1 MERRIPRAGEI
12 YRHFKGK
19 RYKVLYIATSTETGE
34 EMVIFETVEG
44 ARKVYASLLES
55 FLSPL
60 DTGKYPHAEQKY
72 RFELCRDRKESP
84 GVELRRQGNIT
95 SLILKF
101 LELEENDEKISF
113 LQRHQ
118 REIDSRFLTAAAESM
133 DFSETGESVEER
145 FAALMRFLKT
155 KQRYEGQRRRERQ

>member
-19 RYKVLYIATSTETGE
+19 KYRILYNATSTETGE
-34 EMVIFETVEG
+34 DMVIFEAVEG
-44 ARKVYASLLES
+44 SHKVYASLLES
-55 FLSPL
+55 FLASL
-60 DTGKYPHAEQKY
+60 DTGKYPHADQKR
-72 RFELCRDRKESP
+72 RFELCRDMREGP
-84 GVELRRQGNIT
+84 AAELRRQGTTT

-101 LELEENDEKISF
+101 LELEDNEERIRF

-118 REIDSRFLTAAAESM
+118 TELDGRFLTAASESLE
-133 DFSETGESVEER
+133 FIETGDSLEER

-155 KQRYEGQRRRERQ
+155 KQKYEGRRLR

>member
-19 RYKVLYIATSTETGE
+19 KYRILYNATSTETGE
-34 EMVIFETVEG
+34 DMVIFETVEG
-44 ARKVYASLLES
+44 SHKVYASLLES
-55 FLSPL
+55 FLAAL
-60 DTGKYPHAEQKY
+60 DMGKYPHADQKR
-72 RFELCRDRKESP
+72 RFELCRDMREGP
-84 GVELRRQGNIT
+84 AAELRRQGTTT

-101 LELEENDEKISF
+101 LELEDNEERIRF

-118 REIDSRFLTAAAESM
+118 TELDGRFLTAASESLE
-133 DFSETGESVEER
+133 FIETGDSLEER

-155 KQRYEGQRRRERQ
+155 KQKYEGRRLR

>member
-19 RYKVLYIATSTETGE
+19 KYRILYNATSTETGE
-34 EMVIFETVEG
+34 DMVIFEAVEG
-44 ARKVYASLLES
+44 SHKVYASLLES
-55 FLSPL
+55 FLAAL
-60 DTGKYPHAEQKY
+60 DTGKYPHADQKR
-72 RFELCRDRKESP
+72 RFELCRDMREGP
-84 GVELRRQGNIT
+84 AAELRRQGTTT

-101 LELEENDEKISF
+101 LELEDNEERIRF

-118 REIDSRFLTAAAESM
+118 TELDGRFLTAASESLE
-133 DFSETGESVEER
+133 FTETGDSVEER

-155 KQRYEGQRRRERQ
+155 KQKYEGRRLR

>member
-84 GVELRRQGNIT
+84 GAELRRQGNIT

>member
-19 RYKVLYIATSTETGE
+19 KYRILYNATSTETGE
-34 EMVIFETVEG
+34 DMVIFETVEG
-44 ARKVYASLLES
+44 SHKVYASLLES
-55 FLSPL
+55 FLAAL
-60 DTGKYPHAEQKY
+60 DTGKYPHADQKR
-72 RFELCRDRKESP
+72 RFELCRDMREGP
-84 GVELRRQGNIT
+84 AAELRRQGTTT

-101 LELEENDEKISF
+101 LELENNEERIRF

-118 REIDSRFLTAAAESM
+118 TELDGRFLTAASESLE
-133 DFSETGESVEER
+133 FTETGDSLEER

-155 KQRYEGQRRRERQ
+155 KQKYEGRRLR

>member
-19 RYKVLYIATSTETGE
+19 KYRILYNATSTETGE
-34 EMVIFETVEG
+34 DMVIFETVEG
-44 ARKVYASLLES
+44 SHKVYASLLES
-55 FLSPL
+55 FLAAL
-60 DTGKYPHAEQKY
+60 DTGKYPHADQKR
-72 RFELCRDRKESP
+72 RFELCRDMREGP
-84 GVELRRQGNIT
+84 AAELRRQGTTT

-101 LELEENDEKISF
+101 LELEDNEERIRF

-118 REIDSRFLTAAAESM
+118 TELDGRFLTAASESLE
-133 DFSETGESVEER
+133 FTETGDSLEER

-155 KQRYEGQRRRERQ
+155 KQKYEGRRLR

>member
-19 RYKVLYIATSTETGE
+19 KYRILYNATSTETGE
-34 EMVIFETVEG
+34 DMVIFETVEG
-44 ARKVYASLLES
+44 SHKVYASLLES
-55 FLSPL
+55 FLAAL
-60 DTGKYPHAEQKY
+60 DMGKYPNADQKR
-72 RFELCRDRKESP
+72 RFELCRDMREGP
-84 GVELRRQGNIT
+84 AAELRRQGTTT

-101 LELEENDEKISF
+101 LELEDNEERIRF

-118 REIDSRFLTAAAESM
+118 TELDGRFLTAASESLE
-133 DFSETGESVEER
+133 FTETGDSLEER

-155 KQRYEGQRRRERQ
+155 KQKYEGRRLR